1 MVLLLLLLILVKV
14 NYFFDRMEE
23 IESEIDDIDNFG
35 LNFTLSGITLSNIN
49 GGNSF
54 LNRTAKVETYTF
66 LNWKKQKTVLKFIT
80 FTIVSRRF

>member
-1 MVLLLLLLILVKV
+1 MVMVLLLLLLILVKV

-35 LNFTLSGITLSNIN
+35 LNFTLSGITLSKIN

-54 LNRTAKVETYTF
+54 LNRTAKVEAYTF
-66 LNWKKQKTVLKFIT
+66 LT
-80 FTIVSRRF
+80 